1 MLPCVS
7 HLLQSGENHVNRRFS
22 LRSDVNPS
30 LYLTGHE
37 TGIFSVLITSHDED
51 IAFTRF
57 MEEVAKTDIVELLRQ
72 LMVVKRDF
80 TS

>member
-1 MLPCVS
+1 
-7 HLLQSGENHVNRRFS
+7 
-22 LRSDVNPS
+22 VNPS

-51 IAFTRF
+51 ISFTRF
-57 MEEVAKTDIVELLRQ
+57 KEEVAKTDIVELLRQ

>member
-1 MLPCVS
+1 
-7 HLLQSGENHVNRRFS
+7 
-22 LRSDVNPS
+22 

-57 MEEVAKTDIVELLRQ
+57 MEEVAKTDIVELPRQ